1 MSRKDFHDDWVPW
14 RDAVLDRYPD
24 LDDADLEDADGS
36 TAALARIIAAKDGSV
51 TPGEA
56 QEALHEFLSG
66 PMPADAYADPTHD
79 DAAVRE
85 SDAYI
90 PAGEDASDDD
100 RRFGDDDTAENP
112 VGRDR

>member
-1 MSRKDFHDDWVPW
+1 MSRKDFQDDWVPY
-14 RDAVLDRYPD
+14 RDALLDRYPD
-24 LDDADLEDADGS
+24 LDDGDLEDADGS
-36 TAALARIIAAKDGSV
+36 AAALSRIIAERQGIEVDDAR
-51 TPGEA
+51 
-56 QEALHEFLSG
+56 EALDSFLGG

-79 DAAVRE
+79 NAAVMDSE
-85 SDAYI
+85 DYI